1 MLFKD
6 LLKNRRLE
14 IGATMEDIGKR
25 VGVSKA
31 TVQRWESGEIA
42 NVRRDKIVKLAQAL
56 HTTPAY
62 LMGWDEIN
70 SDSSSSVNSPKTGI
84 KIPVLGNIAAGIP
97 VEAIQNIVDWEE
109 ITLEMS
115 FGGDFFGLV
124 IKGTS
129 MEPKFSEGDVV
140 IVRKQSDC
148 ETGQVAVIIVN
159 GCDATVKR
167 IKKRP
172 EGIMLIPTNPEFEPM
187 FYSSAEM
194 ESLPVCILGRV
205 VELRA
210 KF

>member
-6 LLKNRRLE
+6 LLKYRRLE
-14 IGATMEDIGKR
+14 IGATMEDIGKI

-56 HTTPAY
+56 KTTPAY
-62 LMGWDEIN
+62 LMGWESEGSDN
-70 SDSSSSVNSPKTGI
+70 TRKLDSSKLGV
-84 KIPVLGNIAAGIP
+84 KIPVLGNIAAGVP
-97 VEAIQNIVDWEE
+97 VEAMQNFVDWEE
-109 ITLEMS
+109 ITQEQALTGE
-115 FGGDFFGLV
+115 FFGLQ
-124 IKGTS
+124 IKGDS

-140 IVRKQSDC
+140 IVRRQSDC
-148 ETGQVAVIIVN
+148 ETGQIAVIIVN

-172 EGIMLIPTNPEFEPM
+172 EGIMLIPTNPDYEPM

-194 ESLPVCILGRV
+194 ESLPVSILGRV